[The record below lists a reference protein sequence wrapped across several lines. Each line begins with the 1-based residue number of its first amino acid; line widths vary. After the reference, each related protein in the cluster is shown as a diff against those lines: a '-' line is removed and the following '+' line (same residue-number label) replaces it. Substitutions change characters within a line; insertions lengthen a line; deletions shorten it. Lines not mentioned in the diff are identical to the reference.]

1 MTIREV
7 VEALGLDIK
16 CGEKHL
22 DREVTGGY
30 AGDLLSDVMAN
41 SRAGDIWVTLQVHN
55 NVVAV
60 ASLND
65 LAGVVIVQGRKPEAA
80 AMEKAVE
87 ENVVLLTTDLS
98 AFEIVE
104 GFTVLESGRRIKL
117 REVRADLHIHTGLSP
132 CCETWRMTPRR
143 IVGRALEEGLDIIA
157 VSDHNSVRNAKA
169 VADAARGTKLTVLP
183 GMEVTT
189 AEEVHV
195 LGIFG
200 NLEGALALQD
210 LVDKNLPGT
219 NKPEA
224 LGYQVLM
231 DANDEILGADDH
243 LLAGAT
249 TLSVEDAVAAI
260 HEAGGVAVA
269 SHVDR
274 TFYGIFSQLGWIPK
288 GLEPD
293 GLEIYWSTPIEKAK
307 TNHPQIEGWTL
318 LRGSDAHSEDDIGRA
333 WTILEVGAFDAG
345 DAGAAFKE
353 IRLAI
358 LGEKGRNVSGWG
370 GRGVAV

>member
-1 MTIREV
+1 M
-7 VEALGLDIK
+7 
-16 CGEKHL
+16 
-22 DREVTGGY
+22 
-30 AGDLLSDVMAN
+30 
-41 SRAGDIWVTLQVHN
+41 
-55 NVVAV
+55 
-60 ASLND
+60 
-65 LAGVVIVQGRKPEAA
+65 
-80 AMEKAVE
+80 
-87 ENVVLLTTDLS
+87 
-98 AFEIVE
+98 
-104 GFTVLESGRRIKL
+104 ESGRRIKL

-143 IVGRALEEGLDIIA
+143 IVERALEEGLDIIA
-157 VSDHNSVRNAKA
+157 ISDHNSMRNAQA
-169 VADAARGTKLTVLP
+169 VAEAARGTKLTVLH

-200 NLEGALALQD
+200 DPKGARGLQD
-210 LVDKNLPGT
+210 LVDRNLPGA

-231 DANDEILGADDH
+231 DANDEILGSDDH

-249 TLSVEDAVAAI
+249 TLPVEDAVAAI
-260 HEAGGVAVA
+260 HEAGGVAIA

-274 TFYGIFSQLGWIPK
+274 TFYGIFSQLGWIPD
-288 GLEPD
+288 GLELD
-293 GLEIYWSTPIEKAK
+293 GLEIYWSMPIDRAKAR
-307 TNHPQIEGWTL
+307 HPQIEGRPL
-318 LRGSDAHSEDDIGRA
+318 LRGSDAHSEEDIGRA
-333 WTILEVGAFDAG
+333 WTKLEVGAFDVG
-345 DAGAAFKE
+345 DAAAAHEE

>member
-1 MTIREV
+1 M
-7 VEALGLDIK
+7 
-16 CGEKHL
+16 
-22 DREVTGGY
+22 
-30 AGDLLSDVMAN
+30 
-41 SRAGDIWVTLQVHN
+41 
-55 NVVAV
+55 
-60 ASLND
+60 
-65 LAGVVIVQGRKPEAA
+65 
-80 AMEKAVE
+80 
-87 ENVVLLTTDLS
+87 
-98 AFEIVE
+98 
-104 GFTVLESGRRIKL
+104 ESGRRIKL

-307 TNHPQIEGWTL
+307 TNHPQIEGWPL

-333 WTILEVGAFDAG
+333 WTIFKVNAFDAR
-345 DAGAAFKE
+345 DTEAALKE

-370 GRGVAV
+370 GRGGGRVGGDKPWKTYHNIYWMWLKTV